1 MKGLVSVWQRLQTS
15 SCLTGLLLVLTLFS
29 PAGSFAQLSTASV
42 NGRIVDP
49 SGAVVPNAAVVL
61 RNVDTSV
68 ENTTLSNGSGVYAFL
83 NITPGR
89 YTLKATATGF
99 SPAEVPALTLT
110 VSQIAAIDFSLK
122 LGTVSSVVT
131 IQSAT
136 PQLETSSANLG
147 TVMATQQVND
157 LPLNGR
163 NFTQLLSLT
172 PGVSTA
178 NTGQNASGGLS
189 SVALGS
195 SVLIPIV
202 NGQTSRSNYFLIDGL
217 DGNDVYYNG
226 YTVPPI
232 IDAIQE
238 FKIVS
243 HTDSAEFGSVLG
255 GVINVVTKSGT
266 NELHGSLWEYYR
278 DQIFDARG
286 YFLPLTTPKTP
297 YHQSQFGG
305 SVGGPVRIPKLYNGK
320 DKTFFFG
327 AYQGFRYSKTS
338 DALLKVPTPAQLAGN
353 ESDWPTQIYNP
364 YSTVPNPAVP
374 GTYIRTPFPG
384 NQIPASLINPQ
395 VTAYANFIF
404 PAAGPVLNSAG
415 DNAVNT
421 TPVVQ
426 SQDEFTV
433 RADQKFGA
441 NDSAFFRYSFINS
454 TTVSSTL
461 PIITTNKTTP
471 ARAWGVSYV
480 HVFNP
485 SLILQGQFSRTT
497 SQYNPVTLSTVSTA
511 NIFNQ
516 VGFAAAF
523 AGNFSAAGGRNLI
536 PSPGITGYTSS
547 GEVYETI
554 PKTTDSYQES
564 ATLTKTLASHLLT
577 FGGGFTSMAQAV
589 NDSFPSLGFS
599 GQPTSDTNPHDSVN
613 SGDPM
618 ASFVLNVP
626 STATRRDTAE
636 AERTGGVMSFFAQD
650 SWKTNDRLTLNFGLR
665 YDLTFIPPFG
675 LPSSV
680 GKLGGI
686 QTGDMDFTNGTYILQ
701 YPPGLCSV
709 VGHAPCIPGTGL
721 PAHVVVDPRGKIAYN
736 TYTNFGPRLGFAFR
750 VDEKTVFRGAFGIL
764 YDNWAAQIQQS
775 QNIGG
780 SWPDIALQQGS
791 NLNVPTPASPTPTSQ
806 LQDPFGS
813 ATSSLFPAATPFNQQ
828 GYFYDP
834 REQNP
839 MSLQWNVGV
848 ERLLGASTTMTVNY
862 VGSTGTR
869 LTVGS
874 YYNTA
879 VTPGPGVPETR
890 APWNYILPS
899 YWSRSVGSGN
909 YNALQFS
916 LNRRYSNG
924 LVYQVAYTWSKS
936 INVGGDGWFNAEGAA
951 CQQPYDLTGFG
962 CRGVAGNDLTNI
974 FSVNLVYQVPVGQG
988 KTFSTGNRIL
998 DYVLGN
1004 WQANSIFLAH
1014 SGIPFFPR
1022 ISSDIANTGNYSATN
1037 NPYEAADLVGN
1048 PNSIQHRTPAK
1059 WFNTAAYAAPPL
1071 YTFGTTPRNSLR
1083 GPGYWNLDGSLFRLF
1098 PIGEHRQFEFRAE
1111 AFNLLNNVDF
1121 GQPSWD
1127 LNAGSAFGTIDT
1139 TANSAREVQLVGKF
1153 IF

>member
-1 MKGLVSVWQRLQTS
+1 MKGFVRICRALRRSFCLV
-15 SCLTGLLLVLTLFS
+15 CLLLIPILFS
-29 PAGSFAQLSTASV
+29 PAMSFAQLSTASI
-42 NGRIVDP
+42 NGRVVDP
-49 SGAVVPNAAVVL
+49 SGAVVPNTSVVL
-61 RNVDTSV
+61 HNVDTSV
-68 ENTTLSNGSGVYAFL
+68 ENTTVSNGAGVYAFL
-83 NITPGR
+83 NITPGN

-99 SPAEVPALTLT
+99 TPAEVPAFTLT
-110 VSQIAAIDFSLK
+110 VSQVATIDFALK
-122 LGTVSSVVT
+122 VGSVASVVT

-195 SVLIPIV
+195 SVLIPVV

-286 YFLPLTTPKTP
+286 YFLPLSTPKTA

-305 SVGGPVRIPKLYNGK
+305 SAGGPVVIPKLYHGK

-327 AYQGFRYSKTS
+327 AYQGFRYSKTN

-364 YSTVPNPAVP
+364 YSTVANPASP
-374 GTYIRTPFPG
+374 GTYTRTPFPG
-384 NQIPASLINPQ
+384 NQIPSSLINPQ

-415 DNAVNT
+415 DNAINT
-421 TPVVQ
+421 TPITQ
-426 SQDEFTV
+426 TQDEFDV
-433 RADQKFGA
+433 RVDQKIGA

-454 TTVSSTL
+454 KTISSTL

-480 HVFNP
+480 HLFNP

-497 SQYNPVTLSTVSTA
+497 SQYNPVTLSTVSTSSVFSQA
-511 NIFNQ
+511 
-516 VGFAAAF
+516 GFAAAF
-523 AGNFSAAGGRNLI
+523 AGSFSAAGGRNLI

-554 PKTTDSYQES
+554 PKTTDAYQES
-564 ATLTKTLASHLLT
+564 ATLTKTLGKHVLT

-589 NDSFPSLGFS
+589 NDSFSSLGFS
-599 GQPTSDTNPHDSVN
+599 GQPTSDTNPKDSVN
-613 SGDPM
+613 TGDPM

-626 STATRRDTAE
+626 SSATRRDTAE

-675 LPSSV
+675 LPNSV

-701 YPPGLCSV
+701 YPPGLCSS
-709 VGHAPCIPGTGL
+709 VGRAPCIPGTGL
-721 PAHVVVDPRGKIAYN
+721 PANVVVDPRGKIAFN
-736 TYTNFGPRLGFAFR
+736 TYTNWGPRLGAAYR
-750 VDEKTVFRGAFGIL
+750 IDGNTVVRGAFGVL

-791 NLNVPTPASPTPTSQ
+791 NLNVPTPTSPAPTSQ
-806 LQDPFGS
+806 LQDPFGNS
-813 ATSSLFPAATPFNQQ
+813 TSGFFPAATPFNQQ

-834 REQNP
+834 HEQNP

-848 ERLLGASTTMTVNY
+848 ERLLGSTTTLTMNY
-862 VGSTGTR
+862 VGSSGRR

-879 VTPGPGVPETR
+879 ETPGPGVPETR

-899 YWSRSVGSGN
+899 YWSRSVGASS
-909 YNALQFS
+909 YNALQLS

-924 LVYQVAYTWSKS
+924 LVYQVAYTWSKN
-936 INVGGDGWFNAEGAA
+936 INNGGDGWFNAEGAS
-951 CQQPYDLTGFG
+951 CQQPYDLNAYG
-962 CRGVAGNDLTNI
+962 CRGVAGNDLKNI
-974 FSVNLVYQVPVGQG
+974 FSFNVVYQVPVGKG
-988 KTFSTGNRIL
+988 KAFSTGNRVL
-998 DYVLGN
+998 DYVMGN

-1022 ISSDIANTGNYSATN
+1022 ISSDIANTGNYSVSN
-1037 NPYEAADLVGN
+1037 NPYEAANLVGN
-1048 PNSIQHRTPAK
+1048 PNNIQHRTPSE
-1059 WFNTAAYAAPPL
+1059 WFNTAAYAAPAL

-1083 GPGYWNLDGSLFRLF
+1083 GPGYWDLDGSLFRLF

-1111 AFNLLNNVDF
+1111 AFNLFNNVDF

-1127 LNAGSAFGTIDT
+1127 LNAGTAFGTIDT
-1139 TANSAREVQLVGKF
+1139 TANTAREIQLVGKF

>member
-1 MKGLVSVWQRLQTS
+1 MEGLRKVQRGW
-15 SCLTGLLLVLTLFS
+15 CLTGLLLISSLSLTSESL
-29 PAGSFAQLSTASV
+29 AQLSTASI
-42 NGRIVDP
+42 NGRITDP
-49 SGAVVPNAAVVL
+49 SGAVVSNAAVVL

-68 ENTTLSNGSGVYAFL
+68 ENTTTSNGAGVYAFL

-89 YTLKATATGF
+89 YTLKATATAFG
-99 SPAEVPALTLT
+99 PAEVPAFTLA
-110 VSQIAAIDFSLK
+110 VSQIASVDFSLK
-122 LGTVSSVVT
+122 VGNVASVVT
-131 IQSAT
+131 IQAAT

-147 TVMATQQVND
+147 TVIATQQVND

-178 NTGQNASGGLS
+178 NTGQNAGGGLS
-189 SVALGS
+189 PVALGS
-195 SVLIPIV
+195 AIQLPVV

-243 HTDSAEFGSVLG
+243 HADSAEFGSVLG

-286 YFLPLTTPKTP
+286 YFLPRTSPKTP

-305 SVGGPVRIPKLYNGK
+305 SAGGPVRVPKLYNGK

-327 AYQGFRYSKTS
+327 AYQGFRYAKTN
-338 DALLKVPTPAQLAGN
+338 DALLKVPTPAQLAGD
-353 ESDWPTQIYNP
+353 ESGWPTQIYNP
-364 YSTVPNPAVP
+364 YSTVPNPANP
-374 GTYIRTPFPG
+374 GTYLRTPFPG
-384 NQIPASLINPQ
+384 NQIPSSLIDPR
-395 VTAYANFIF
+395 VTAYAKFIF
-404 PAAGPVLNSAG
+404 PAAGPVLNAAG

-426 SQDEFTV
+426 SQDEFDV
-433 RADQKFGA
+433 RVDQKFGA

-461 PIITTNKTTP
+461 PLITTHKGTP
-471 ARAWGVSYV
+471 ARAWGGSYV
-480 HVFNP
+480 HVFSP
-485 SLILQGQFSRTT
+485 RLILQGQFSRTT
-497 SQYNPVTLSTVSTA
+497 SQYNPVTLATVSTTS
-511 NIFNQ
+511 IFDQ
-516 VGFAAAF
+516 AGFAAAF
-523 AGNFSAAGGRNLI
+523 AGGFTAAGGRNLV
-536 PSPGITGYTSS
+536 PSPGITGYSS
-547 GEVYETI
+547 AGEVYETI

-564 ATLTKTLASHLLT
+564 ATLTETLGNHLLT

-589 NDSFPSLGFS
+589 NDSFASLGFS
-599 GQPTSDTNPHDSVN
+599 GQPTSDTNPLDSVN

-626 STATRRDTAE
+626 SSATRRDTAE
-636 AERTGGVMSFFAQD
+636 AERTGGVMSLFAQD
-650 SWKTNDRLTLNFGLR
+650 SWKATDRLTLNVGLR
-665 YDLTFIPPFG
+665 YDVTFIPPFG
-675 LPSSV
+675 LPGSE

-701 YPPGLCSV
+701 HPPGLCSV
-709 VGHAPCIPGTGL
+709 VGKAPCIPGNGL
-721 PAHVVVDPRGKIAYN
+721 PEHVVVDPRGKIAHN
-736 TYTNFGPRLGFAFR
+736 SYTNLGPRIGLAFR
-750 VDEKTVFRGAFGIL
+750 ADDKTVIRGSFGIV
-764 YDNWAAQIQQS
+764 YDNWAAAIQQS

-791 NLNVPTPASPTPTSQ
+791 NLNVPTPASPAPTSQ

-813 ATSSLFPAATPFNQQ
+813 GTSSFFPAATPFNQQ

-834 REQNP
+834 HEQNP
-839 MSLQWNVGV
+839 MSVQWNFGG
-848 ERLLGASTTMTVNY
+848 ERLLSPSTTVTANY
-862 VGSTGTR
+862 VGSSGRR

-879 VTPGPGVPETR
+879 VTPGPGTPELR
-890 APWNYILPS
+890 APWTYIRPS
-899 YWSRSVGSGN
+899 YWSRSVGSSN
-909 YNALQFS
+909 YNALQLS
-916 LNRRYSNG
+916 LNRRYSG
-924 LVYQVAYTWSKS
+924 GFAYQVAYTWSKN
-936 INVGGDGWFNAEGAA
+936 INVGGDGWFNAEGSSS
-951 CQQPYDLTGFG
+951 QDPYNLAGYG
-962 CRGVAGNDLTNI
+962 SRGVAGNDLAHI
-974 FSVNLVYQVPVGQG
+974 FSFNLLYQVPVGKG
-988 KTFSTGNRIL
+988 KTFSTGNGVL

-1014 SGIPFFPR
+1014 SGIPFYPR
-1022 ISSDIANTGNYSATN
+1022 ISSDIANTGNYSGAD
-1037 NPYEAADLVGN
+1037 NPYEAANLVGN
-1048 PNSIQHRTPAK
+1048 PNNIQPRTPAE
-1059 WFNTAAYAAPPL
+1059 WFNTAAYAAPAL
-1071 YTFGTTPRNSLR
+1071 YTFGTTPRDSLR
-1083 GPGYWNLDGSLFRLF
+1083 GPGYWNLDGSLFRQF
-1098 PIGEHRQFEFRAE
+1098 PIGEGRQFEFRAE
-1111 AFNLLNNVDF
+1111 AFNLFNSVSF
-1121 GQPSWD
+1121 GQPTSD
-1127 LNAGSAFGTIDT
+1127 LNSGAAFGTIDT
-1139 TANSAREVQLVGKF
+1139 TANSAREVQLVLKF